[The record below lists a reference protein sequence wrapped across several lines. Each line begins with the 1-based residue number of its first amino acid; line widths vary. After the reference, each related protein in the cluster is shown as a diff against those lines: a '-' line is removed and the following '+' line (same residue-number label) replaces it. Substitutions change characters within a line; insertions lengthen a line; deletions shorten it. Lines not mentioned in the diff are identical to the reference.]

1 MGAGAVMRRAK
12 GRKALC
18 CRVAHVPIAT
28 CGVCESCEKRLMHP
42 PTAVML
48 RDMKTRRIDSA
59 RAARRQAH
67 PFSGTPCADC
77 RVPLGPK

>member
-42 PTAVML
+42 LTAVML

-59 RAARRQAH
+59 RAPPGGRRIPSLARL
-67 PFSGTPCADC
+67 
-77 RVPLGPK
+77 VPTAVCL